1 MSEKE
6 GAKKHHEKEEKAEA
20 EVSSI
25 KAGDIVLADFDA
37 WIQEPNELYDTT
49 SEALAKEHDMYNEKI
64 QYGPQPLIVGKGR
77 LFQGL
82 DESMLKAEV
91 GKEYE
96 IVIPPEKAAG
106 PRDPKLVELHP
117 VREFLKQEIEP
128 RVGLEVTVKNKPA
141 FITAVTA
148 GRVRVDF
155 NNRLAGRTVKYKYKI
170 IEKPT
175 KMQELV
181 KLLLKMSYGS
191 SEGFDVEHHDKDFKL
206 KLPDACKYDQKWL
219 ITKFRFITD
228 MRDVLGAE
236 TVSFIEEYVKPE
248 KKEETEKKEER
259 APEKKAK
266 KAPEE
271 APKDTPKETP
281 KEATKEK
288 VPEKVPKDVPKVKVP
303 EKAPEK
309 APEELSEEDRK
320 K

>member
-6 GAKKHHEKEEKAEA
+6 GAKKHHEKEEKTEA
-20 EVSSI
+20 KTEKVDSSI
-25 KAGDIVLADFDA
+25 RAGDIVLADFDA
-37 WIQEPNELYDTT
+37 WIQEPNELFDTT
-49 SEALAKEHDMYNEKI
+49 SEALAKEHDMYNEKV

-77 LFQGL
+77 LFPGL

-96 IVIPPEKAAG
+96 VVIPPEKAAG

-175 KMQELV
+175 KPQELV
-181 KLLLKMSYGS
+181 KLLLKISYGS
-191 SEGFDVEHHDKDFKL
+191 SEGFDVEHHDKNFTL

-248 KKEETEKKEER
+248 KKEGTEKKEEG

-266 KAPEE
+266 KTPEE
-271 APKDTPKETP
+271 APKAVS
-281 KEATKEK
+281 KEA
-288 VPEKVPKDVPKVKVP
+288 PKVKPPV
-303 EKAPEK
+303 KAPEK